1 MPESKKGTL
10 AQVFSR
16 EFCEISKTT
25 FSHRTPLMAASLT
38 HTVTLKVTFT
48 TWLASE
54 AVNRIFTTK
63 QAFLKILQS
72 SQVCNFI
79 VKRLQHYEFR
89 KILKTGAG

>member
-38 HTVTLKVTFT
+38 HTVTQSNLYNM
-48 TWLASE
+48 ACI
-54 AVNRIFTTK
+54 R
-63 QAFLKILQS
+63 S
-72 SQVCNFI
+72 SQSHIYYKVG
-79 VKRLQHYEFR
+79 V
-89 KILKTGAG
+89 LKNSTKFTGL